1 MEFNKHYELNGKH
14 SYLSPSQYTWLNYE
28 EGKMKRRW
36 MNEKKKEEGTYLHE
50 MASMMIKTRTEAAD
64 ISKAINL
71 FVNDA
76 IGFRM
81 ASEVVL
87 KYSDNAFGTADAIS
101 FDAKKK
107 ILRIHDLKTGLTKP
121 SFKQLDI
128 YAAYFCL
135 EYGIDPTKITVIER
149 LYQGMGYVENIP
161 APVDIKWTMER
172 VIAADAEVNEAIMD
186 YKGPFS

>member
-1 MEFNKHYELNGKH
+1 MEFNKHPELNGKH
-14 SYLSPSQYTWLNYE
+14 SYLSPSQYSWLNYE

-50 MASMMIKTRTEAAD
+50 MASMMIKTHTEAAD
-64 ISKAINL
+64 ITKAIYL

-81 ASEVVL
+81 HSEVVL
-87 KYSDNAFGTADAIS
+87 RYSDNAFGTADAIS

-107 ILRIHDLKTGLTKP
+107 ILRIHDLKTGTTKP

>member
-1 MEFNKHYELNGKH
+1 MEFNKHYELDGKH
-14 SYLSPSQYTWLNYE
+14 SYLSPSQYAWLGYD

-36 MNEKKKEEGTYLHE
+36 INEKKKEEGTFLHA

-64 ISKAINL
+64 INKAINL

-101 FDAKKK
+101 YDAKKK

-121 SFKQLDI
+121 SFKQLDV

-135 EYGIDPTKITVIER
+135 EYNVNPTKITVIER

-161 APVDIKWTMER
+161 APVDIKWTMDR
-172 VIAADAEVNEAIMD
+172 VIAADAEVNEAIME

>member
-1 MEFNKHYELNGKH
+1 MEFNKHPELSGKH
-14 SYLSPSQYTWLNYE
+14 SYLSPSQYSWLNYE

-36 MNEKKKEEGTYLHE
+36 KNEKKKEEGTYLHE
-50 MASMMIKTRTEAAD
+50 MASMMIKTYTEAAD
-64 ISKAINL
+64 INKALNL

-76 IGFRM
+76 IGFVM
-81 ASEVVL
+81 DSEVVL
-87 KYSDNAFGTADAIS
+87 RYSDNAFGTADAIS

-172 VIAADAEVNEAIMD
+172 VIAADAEINEAIME